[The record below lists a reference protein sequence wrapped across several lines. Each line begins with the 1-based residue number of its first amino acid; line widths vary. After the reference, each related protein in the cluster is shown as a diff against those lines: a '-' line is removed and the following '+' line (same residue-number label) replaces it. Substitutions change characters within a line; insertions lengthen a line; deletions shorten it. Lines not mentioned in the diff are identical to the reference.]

1 MRLKNVVFSVTTLAA
16 ASLLAT
22 SCGQQPSSVSIATVE
37 DNFMSPPDSIRVAA
51 YWYWLNDNLSP
62 EGAVKDLQAMKKAG
76 ITRAQIGMIGIDG
89 LPYGDAKYNSDLW
102 WETLHQ
108 ALKTAGELDIEIGI
122 FNCPGWS
129 QSGGPWVKP
138 QEAMRRIVSAQTIV
152 EGPGKQ
158 SIELPAV
165 DGACQDEA
173 VIAYPA
179 FTKEAYAQTF
189 SIKKSEG
196 QPVAQVMQ
204 LDKPSTLRSVEVKVG
219 TPINTMAVLKAR
231 DGNDW
236 KEIKTFAIDRY
247 NDQNIVGFEP
257 YAPVIVAIPEAEYNE
272 LMLEIAPVGAG
283 QIDVTLSEQPKVERT
298 AEKQLAKMC
307 QVPLPMWDFYMW
319 GEQPDYTATDW
330 TIDPAKVVVLTND
343 VKDGVLTWDVPEG
356 RWVVSRIAM
365 APTGVTNSPASPEAT
380 GLEID
385 KINKEH
391 LEGHFDAYIG
401 EILRR
406 IPAEDRKTF
415 RIVVEDSYET
425 GGQNWTDGLAEKFTE
440 RYGYSPLPYLPVLQG
455 IPVGSNEMSDRFLW
469 DLRRLV
475 ADLVAYEYVGGL
487 KEISNKHGLTTW
499 LENYGHWGFPSEF
512 LLYGGQSDEV
522 AGEYWSEGTL
532 GDIENRAA
540 SSCGHIYGKPKIW
553 AESCTAA
560 GNPFGRYPY
569 VMKQRVDRFFTEGIN
584 ASLLHLV
591 IHQLDTPEE
600 PGLAAWFGNEFNR
613 KNTWFEQLD
622 LFTDYLRRC
631 NYVLQ
636 QGRYVADAA
645 YFIGEDAPKMTGE
658 CNPPLPEGYS
668 FDYINADILKNHAKV
683 KDGRLVLDSGMEY
696 SVLVLPNQ
704 DTMRPEMLKCI
715 EKFVKDGLT
724 VVGPAPVRSPSLEGY
739 PQADAAVREIA
750 STMWSD
756 GAKVTELGKGRVF
769 AAGTTMQEVFDAINL
784 RPDLSVPAG
793 EQMPLFIHR
802 TLKDA
807 QIYFIAN
814 PTEQAISIN
823 PTFRAAAGLHPQLWN
838 PANGTVRTLPQ
849 FMPAADN
856 GITVPVQLEPLES
869 AFIVFRKDAGQA
881 AGTLN
886 YPAYDTVA
894 DLTNSTW
901 DIAFES
907 TRRGPQPISTDS
919 LFDWSQHP
927 DKAVANY
934 SGKAVYTTQFDL
946 AELPQG
952 RTYVDLGKVMVMAKV
967 KVNGQYAGGVWTYP
981 YRVDITPLLQAG
993 KNTLEVEVVSTW
1005 RNRLIGDAALPAD
1018 QRLTKVNFEIVN
1030 PGEALQPSGLLG
1042 PVRVIAEK

>member
-158 SIELPAV
+158 TIELPAV

-319 GEQPDYTATDW
+319 GEQPDYTAADW

-739 PQADAAVREIA
+739 PQADATVREIA
-750 STMWSD
+750 SAMWSD

-814 PTEQAISIN
+814 PTEQAISIS
-823 PTFRAAAGLHPQLWN
+823 PTFRAADGLQPQLWN

>member
-189 SIKKSEG
+189 SIKKTEG

-219 TPINTMAVLKAR
+219 TLINTMAVLKAR

-319 GEQPDYTATDW
+319 GEQPDYTAADW

-724 VVGPAPVRSPSLEGY
+724 VVGPAPVCSPSLEGY

-750 STMWSD
+750 STMWTD

-823 PTFRAAAGLHPQLWN
+823 PTFRAATGLQPQLWN

-849 FMPAADN
+849 FMPVADN

-869 AFIVFRKDAGQA
+869 AFIVFRKDAA
-881 AGTLN
+881 PATGTLN
-886 YPAYDTVA
+886 YPDYQTVT
-894 DLTNSTW
+894 DLANATW
-901 DIAFES
+901 NIEFEAS
-907 TRRGPQPISTDS
+907 RRGPQAITVDS

-927 DKAVANY
+927 DKNMANY
-934 SGKAVYTTQFDL
+934 SGKAVYTTEFDL
-946 AELPQG
+946 AEVPQTE
-952 RTYVDLGKVMVMAKV
+952 TYVDLGKVMVMAKV
-967 KVNGQYAGGVWTYP
+967 KVNGQYAGGAWTYP

-1005 RNRLIGDAALPAD
+1005 RNRLIGDAALAPE
-1018 QRLTKVNFEIVN
+1018 QRVTSVNFDIVT
-1030 PGEALQPSGLLG
+1030 PGEPLQSSGLLG
-1042 PVRVIAEK
+1042 PVKIIAEK

>member
-138 QEAMRRIVSAQTIV
+138 QEAMRRIVSAQTVV

-158 SIELPAV
+158 TIELPAV
-165 DGACQDEA
+165 EGACQDEA
-173 VIAYPA
+173 VIAYPD

-189 SIKKSEG
+189 SIKKAEG

-319 GEQPDYTATDW
+319 GEQPDYTAADW

-425 GGQNWTDGLAEKFTE
+425 GGQNWTDGLVEKFTE

-750 STMWSD
+750 STMWTD

-823 PTFRAAAGLHPQLWN
+823 PTFRAAAGLQPQLWN

-869 AFIVFRKDAGQA
+869 AFIVFRKDAA
-881 AGTLN
+881 PAIGTLN
-886 YPAYDTVA
+886 YPDYQTVA
-894 DLTNSTW
+894 DLANATW
-901 DIAFES
+901 NIEFEAS
-907 TRRGPQPISTDS
+907 RRGPQAITVDS

-927 DKAVANY
+927 DKNMANY
-934 SGKAVYTTQFDL
+934 SGKAVYTTEFDL
-946 AELPQG
+946 AEVPQTE
-952 RTYVDLGKVMVMAKV
+952 TYVDLGKVMVMAKV
-967 KVNGQYAGGVWTYP
+967 KVNGQYAGGAWTYP

-1005 RNRLIGDAALPAD
+1005 RNRLIGDAALAPE
-1018 QRLTKVNFEIVN
+1018 QRVTSVNFDIVT
-1030 PGEALQPSGLLG
+1030 PGEPLQSSGLLG
-1042 PVRVIAEK
+1042 PVKIIAEK